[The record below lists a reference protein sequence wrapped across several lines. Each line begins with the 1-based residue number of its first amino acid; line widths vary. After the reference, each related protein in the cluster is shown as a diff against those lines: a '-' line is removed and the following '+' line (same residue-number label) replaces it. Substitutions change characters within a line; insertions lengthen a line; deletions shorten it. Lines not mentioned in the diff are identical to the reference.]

1 MANPF
6 IRSFQ
11 NSITGLHF
19 AWRDDASFRRSA
31 WQVIVGCVLAT
42 ILFYVEDLRIGA
54 WLVLVA
60 SLLPIVIVELL
71 NTAIEAVTDKASPEK
86 SILAKKAKD
95 VGSAAVLMTR
105 VLTLLCWGTV
115 LLNAFADN

>member
-1 MANPF
+1 MPNPF

-11 NSITGLHF
+11 NSVTGLRF

-31 WQVIVGCVLAT
+31 WQAIIGCALAT
-42 ILFYVEDLRIGA
+42 VLFYALDLRLGG

-86 SILAKKAKD
+86 SLLAKKAKD
-95 VGSAAVLMTR
+95 VGSAAVFMTR

-115 LLNAFADN
+115 LLNAFAD